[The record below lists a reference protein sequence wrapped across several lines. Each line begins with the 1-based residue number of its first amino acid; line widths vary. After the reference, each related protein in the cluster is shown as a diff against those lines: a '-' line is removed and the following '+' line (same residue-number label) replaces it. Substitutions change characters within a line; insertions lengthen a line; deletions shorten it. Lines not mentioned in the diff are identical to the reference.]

1 MTYQLPPPDYQRLS
15 DLQSGI
21 DSWYSA
27 VSLKKAFAAG
37 VAQEQ
42 AVLAAL
48 REEYRVLDMTLAS
61 VESENRE
68 LRVQLAAWRS
78 ELAAQQAVRQEQD
91 GAVPEQLPIPWSDI
105 QPSDIRFESYVAGT
119 GGFAAFKMGI
129 RVRHIPTGR
138 MASSEDERSEHA
150 NQQVAL
156 ARLRLLLSMAS
167 GEDAS

>member
-27 VSLKKAFAAG
+27 ASMKRAFAAG

-42 AVLAAL
+42 TVLATL

-68 LRVQLAAWRS
+68 LRAQIAAWSS
-78 ELAAQQAVRQEQD
+78 ELAAQQAVRQEQE
-91 GAVPEQLPIPWSDI
+91 GADPVQLPIPWSDI
-105 QPSDIRFESYVAGT
+105 EPSDIRFETYVAGT
-119 GGFAAFKMGI
+119 GGFAAFRMGI
-129 RVRHIPTGR
+129 RAHHVPTGR
-138 MASSEDERSEHA
+138 MASSADEPSQYA
-150 NQQVAL
+150 NRQVAL
-156 ARLRLLLSMAS
+156 GRLRLLLSMAS